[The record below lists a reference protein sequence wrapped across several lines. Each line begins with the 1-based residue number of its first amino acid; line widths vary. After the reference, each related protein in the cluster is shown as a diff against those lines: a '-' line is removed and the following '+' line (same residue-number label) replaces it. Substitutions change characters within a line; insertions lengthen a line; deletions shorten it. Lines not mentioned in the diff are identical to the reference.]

1 MNDPIKNSREISNG
15 TSCVFCKIAKKE
27 ILADVVY
34 EDENALAFL
43 DITPVNPGHVLLI
56 PKEHY
61 ENLYDLPDD
70 LLAKMAPIIK
80 KLAVAVKNGINAEGI
95 NIGMNNE
102 RPAGQLVNH
111 AHFHIMPRFSNDG
124 HAHWKGTPYQNNEAI
139 KVAEKIKKIL
149 I

>member
-1 MNDPIKNSREISNG
+1 MND
-15 TSCVFCKIAKKE
+15 CVFCKIIRGE
-27 ILADVVY
+27 IPAGVVY
-34 EDENALAFL
+34 EDENFLGFL

-80 KLAVAVKNGINAEGI
+80 KLAIAAKNGINADGI

-102 RPAGQLVNH
+102 RPAGQLVFH

-124 HAHWKGTPYQNNEAI
+124 YRHWQGAPYKENEAGKI
-139 KVAEKIKKIL
+139 AEKIKKFI
-149 I
+149 